1 MLNWWSCWRN
11 SWRTHTLQRK
21 YYLRVYRIQYTWTCS
36 PKYCS
41 PYNYFT
47 ELLFHC
53 SGHVVARVQLDQ
65 ITTEA
70 YQHCF
75 SAIFHEEGLSQL
87 WSWQISSGASSRLVW
102 SADEGAV
109 SVDIAAKVAKECRVH
124 FICSMKRVSKKVQST
139 IQQHTEH
146 SPK

>member
-1 MLNWWSCWRN
+1 MKFLKNAYPSTQVL
-11 SWRTHTLQRK
+11 SPS
-21 YYLRVYRIQYTWTCS
+21 IQYTGTCS

-47 ELLFHC
+47 ELLFYC

-75 SAIFHEEGLSQL
+75 SAIFDTMKNDYPSFEVGKSLQELVVA
-87 WSWQISSGASSRLVW
+87 WSDQ
-102 SADEGAV
+102 
-109 SVDIAAKVAKECRVH
+109 H
-124 FICSMKRVSKKVQST
+124 MKGQWVLT
-139 IQQHTEH
+139 
-146 SPK
+146 